1 MGGDYFDYFPVQDET
16 LGIAIGDVCGHG
28 FGPSLL
34 MAATRA
40 YLRALMLTEA
50 TVGAILT
57 LANQAL
63 AADVSE
69 GRFVTLLLARLEPRT
84 GSFVYANAGHP
95 SGYLL
100 APSGEVKAELESTGC
115 PLGLF
120 TDRELKDAP
129 ARTLCPGDLLLLL
142 TDGVVEAGR
151 PDLSMFG
158 VDRTLAIVRQ
168 HQKERAEDIV
178 RALYAGVR
186 DFAGQQGHLDDITAI
201 VIKKDPD

>member
-1 MGGDYFDYFPVQDET
+1 MHEKLREAREIQQRLFPASPPKRAGFDIFGASFPVDVMGGDYFDYFPVQEET

-50 TVGAILT
+50 TVGTILT
-57 LANQAL
+57 LANRAL

-69 GRFVTLLLARLEPRT
+69 GRFVTLLLARLDPRT

-95 SGYLL
+95 PGYVL
-100 APSGEVKAELESTGC
+100 ASSGEVKAELESTGC

-120 TDRELKDAP
+120 TERELKDAP
-129 ARTLCPGDLLLLL
+129 PGPSAPAICSSCLP
-142 TDGVVEAGR
+142 TAWWKPAG
-151 PDLSMFG
+151 P
-158 VDRTLAIVRQ
+158 T
-168 HQKERAEDIV
+168 
-178 RALYAGVR
+178 
-186 DFAGQQGHLDDITAI
+186 
-201 VIKKDPD
+201 